1 MTERKPWHPRP
12 PRPSGPPTA
21 EEIEAFML
29 TLKPPK
35 PEAEPVKP
43 SEPKPERET
52 TAEAFGPEALPGDAD
67 AYFGP
72 ADNERYP

>member
-1 MTERKPWHPRP
+1 
-12 PRPSGPPTA
+12 
-21 EEIEAFML
+21 ML